1 MIDYHV
7 HTRLCNHAEGVMPD
21 FVLRAI
27 EIGLEEICFL
37 DHLTL
42 QDQGR
47 GLSMTP
53 GDVPFYFQ
61 AVQVLKKKYAS
72 KIDVKVGL
80 EIDFSE
86 THVAIAADIAGT
98 YAFDVIGS
106 SVHFPDG
113 VDIVRR
119 SSAWNNEAHYS
130 DTEIN
135 MVYSQYYEALDRMLD
150 YEYFDIIC
158 HFDLVK
164 KFGRKPSRSFDEKI
178 IEILKKVKQKNLTI
192 ELNTSGYHHT
202 AEESY
207 PALDIIKKCKDF
219 GISFAL
225 GSDAHNPQSVGR
237 YFDKA
242 FQLLQE
248 AGCKEIT
255 VFDKRKKNMI
265 PIDFSKTGSGSNI
278 QGVR

>member
-7 HTRLCNHAEGVMPD
+7 HTSLCNHAEGVMSD

-27 EIGLEEICFL
+27 EIGLKEICFL

-42 QDQGR
+42 QDEGK

-53 GDVPFYFQ
+53 GEVPFYFQ
-61 AVQVLKKKYAS
+61 AVQMLKKKYADQ
-72 KIDVKVGL
+72 IDVKAGL
-80 EIDFSE
+80 EIDFSKA
-86 THVAIAADIAGT
+86 HVDMAADIART

-119 SSAWNNEAHYS
+119 RSAWRNEDNYT
-130 DTEIN
+130 DIDIDR
-135 MVYSQYYEALDRMLD
+135 VYGQYYETLARMLE
-150 YEYFDIIC
+150 YSYFDVIC

-178 IEILKKVKQKNLTI
+178 IEILKKVKQKDFTI

-202 AEESY
+202 AKESY
-207 PALDIIKKCKDF
+207 PAPDIIKKCKDF

-248 AGCKEIT
+248 ADYKEIAA
-255 VFDKRKKNMI
+255 FNNRKKSMI
-265 PIDFSKTGSGSNI
+265 SIDYSKAVSGNTA
-278 QGVR
+278 

>member
-7 HTRLCNHAEGVMPD
+7 HTRLCNHAEGIMPD
-21 FVLRAI
+21 YILKAI

-42 QDQGR
+42 QDQGK

-53 GDVPFYFQ
+53 GEVPFYFQ
-61 AVQVLKKKYAS
+61 AVQMLKKKYAVQ
-72 KIDVKVGL
+72 IDVKAGL

-86 THVAIAADIAGT
+86 AHVDMAADIAGT

-119 SSAWNNEAHYS
+119 RSAWRNEDNYK
-130 DTEIN
+130 DIDIDR
-135 MVYSQYYEALDRMLD
+135 VYGQYYETLARMLD
-150 YEYFDIIC
+150 YSYFDIIC

-192 ELNTSGYHHT
+192 ELNTSGYHHA

-207 PALDIIKKCKDF
+207 PAPDIIKKCKDF

-248 AGCKEIT
+248 AGYKEIA
-255 VFDKRKKNMI
+255 VFNKRKKSVI
-265 PIDFSKTGSGSNI
+265 SIDYSKA
-278 QGVR
+278 VR